1 MGLDNGIEVKRT
13 EYSNSIPELQ
23 QFNIEWDKEHKWDFE
38 IAYWRKCWNLRSMI
52 FRVVPGVHNG
62 GISEPLTTEDID
74 NIIKGLQSFNSEN
87 WQENLGSIW
96 DWDDEVHPYSEKIKR
111 DIKNLQIL
119 RQLMD
124 KYDLEVYFYD
134 SY

>member
-1 MGLDNGIEVKRT
+1 MGLDNGICVKRN
-13 EYSNSIPELQ
+13 EYTNNIPELKR
-23 QFNIEWDKEHKWDFE
+23 FEEDWDKEHKWDFE
-38 IAYWRKCWNLRSMI
+38 IVYYRKSWNVRSMI
-52 FRVVPGVHNG
+52 FNVVPGVHDG
-62 GISEPLTTEDID
+62 DISELLTTEDID

-87 WQENLGSIW
+87 WQEGRGSIW
-96 DWDDEVHPYSEKIKR
+96 DWDDKEWPYSEKIKK
-111 DIKNLQIL
+111 DIENLQIL